1 MDGTQ
6 YEIRKLLRG
15 LTGTSTVK
23 RKRLPRTNPLTEYVQ
38 ALLQPHIVNGTPC
51 TLPFKV
57 VSTFDDHAVYEVQGN
72 PPFNMLVVHL
82 KDGIP
87 QSFELE

>member
-1 MDGTQ
+1 MEGTQ

-15 LTGTSTVK
+15 LSGTTTTK
-23 RKRLPRTNPLTEYVQ
+23 RKRLQRTNPLTAYVQ

-57 VSTFDDHAVYEVQGN
+57 VSVFDDHAMYEVKGN
-72 PPFNMLVVHL
+72 PPFSMLVVHL
-82 KDGIP
+82 KEGIP
-87 QSFELE
+87 LSFELE